1 MGKPAKITAD
11 IIVNSS
17 YDKLWDVLFTRFGDT
32 FLYNPNLV
40 GSHFTKNNSGELGCE
55 RECRLDA
62 KTFIRETIVQVDH
75 LKRFTL
81 DVTGGNM
88 PMVKDMRVEVE
99 LEPIS
104 AGTTKVVL
112 HASIT
117 TSPSFM
123 SMMMKSVFKRKLLNM
138 LIGLKYYLE
147 TGRSV
152 TKKTFK
158 PVYSRYKKLAFN
170 QSFS

>member
-11 IIVNSS
+11 IIVNAT
-17 YDKLWDVLFTRFGDT
+17 YNKLWDVLFTRFGDT

-88 PMVKDMRVEVE
+88 PMVKDMRVEVG
-99 LEPIS
+99 LEPLSPEI
-104 AGTTKVVL
+104 TRVVL
-112 HASIT
+112 HAVIT

-123 SMMMKSVFKRKLLNM
+123 SVMMKSVFKQKLLNM

-147 TGRSV
+147 TGRPV

-158 PVYSRYKKLAFN
+158 PVYNRYKKLAFN

>member
-11 IIVNSS
+11 IIINAPHHR
-17 YDKLWDVLFTRFGDT
+17 LWDVLFNRFGDT

-62 KTFIRETIVQVDH
+62 KTYIRETIVQVNH
-75 LKRFTL
+75 LKNFTL

-88 PMVKDMRVEVE
+88 PMVKDMRVEVR
-99 LEPIS
+99 LES
-104 AGTTKVVL
+104 VAAGTTKVVL
-112 HASIT
+112 HAVIT

-123 SMMMKSVFKRKLLNM
+123 SVLMKSVFKQKLLNM
-138 LIGLKYYLE
+138 LVGLKYYLE
-147 TGRSV
+147 TGRPV

-158 PVYSRYKKLAFN
+158 PVYNRYKRLAFN